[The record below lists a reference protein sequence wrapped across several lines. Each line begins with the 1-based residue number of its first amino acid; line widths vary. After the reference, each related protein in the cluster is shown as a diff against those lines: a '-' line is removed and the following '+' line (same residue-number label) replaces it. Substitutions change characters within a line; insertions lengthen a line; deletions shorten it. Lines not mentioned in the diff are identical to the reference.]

1 MEKLAPVR
9 VNLIAGF
16 VETTLSASLLGDE
29 PKTAAIILT
38 LTRPNLETLS

>member
-9 VNLIAGF
+9 VNLIAAGF

-29 PKTAAIILT
+29 
-38 LTRPNLETLS
+38 LENRHNHIDPYSPQP